1 MTTTPKATPD
11 PLPEPMAP
19 AATAPWPELLSAAA
33 GSSLAALLTATDRD
47 WSRPAHGLDWT
58 CRETLDHLALGLT
71 GYAGLLIA
79 RPRDRYITLFAS
91 LDPAAPVPACLEG
104 IRIAASLLTST
115 VRDTPPHVR
124 AWHPWGHSDAAGFA
138 AMGITELL
146 LHTYDIAH
154 ALECPWAPPDGPAG
168 AALARLFPDAP
179 TGHSPFDT
187 LLWCTGRIPLPGRPR
202 RTEWQWNGT
211 PAGDRNAGP
220 ASTARS

>member
-1 MTTTPKATPD
+1 MTRTPAATPD
-11 PLPEPMAP
+11 PTTP
-19 AATAPWPELLSAAA
+19 ATTAPWTELLSAAA
-33 GSSLAALLTATDRD
+33 DSSLAALLPTADQD

-104 IRIAASLLTST
+104 VGVAASFLTST
-115 VRDTPPHVR
+115 VRDTAAQVR

-146 LHTYDIAH
+146 LHTYDITR
-154 ALECPWAPPDGPAG
+154 ALERPWTPPEGPVS
-168 AALARLFPDAP
+168 AALTRLFPDAP
-179 TGHSPFDT
+179 ADSSPFDA

-202 RTEWQWNGT
+202 RTEWQWDGT
-211 PAGDRNAGP
+211 PHGEAGTPRTQSHP
-220 ASTARS
+220 RS